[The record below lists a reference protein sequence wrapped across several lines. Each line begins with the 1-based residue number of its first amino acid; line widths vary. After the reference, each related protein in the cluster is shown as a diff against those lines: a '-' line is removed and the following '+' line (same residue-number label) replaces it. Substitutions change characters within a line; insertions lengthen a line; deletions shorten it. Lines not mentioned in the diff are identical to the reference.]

1 MMSVLRWSLGG
12 LLLALLLGSLAAPLA
27 GQPNSGAITL
37 HEVKYAD
44 LGKAI
49 RALKGKVVVVDFWAT
64 Y

>member
-1 MMSVLRWSLGG
+1 MMRIPRRSLGG
-12 LLLALLLGSLAAPLA
+12 LLFALVLGSASAQSDGGPIPL
-27 GQPNSGAITL
+27 N
-37 HEVKYAD
+37 EVKYAD

>member
-1 MMSVLRWSLGG
+1 MRVSRWSLG
-12 LLLALLLGSLAAPLA
+12 ALLVVLVLGSVTASSA
-27 GQPNSGAITL
+27 GQSDGGPITL
-37 HEVKYAD
+37 QEVKYAD

>member
-1 MMSVLRWSLGG
+1 M
-12 LLLALLLGSLAAPLA
+12 LLAMVLGSVAASSA
-27 GQPNSGAITL
+27 GHSVGDPISL
-37 HEVKYAD
+37 REVTYTD

>member
-1 MMSVLRWSLGG
+1 MMPVLRWSLGG
-12 LLLALLLGSLAAPLA
+12 LLLALLLGSLTASLA
-27 GQPNSGAITL
+27 GQPDSGAITL

>member
-1 MMSVLRWSLGG
+1 MRLPRWSLAGI
-12 LLLALLLGSLAAPLA
+12 LLALVLGAVAAPSV
-27 GQPNSGAITL
+27 GQSDGGPISL